1 MDIEALYPFVAVAY
15 GTFGLGFGIF
25 LWWKTQKRIDTTR
38 HAIEEQ
44 VAAAVTDISNQVESK
59 LGEGAAIDTGAI
71 TATVASEIKQFLLT
85 EKQEQARDLQ
95 RQLQEAG
102 LEEMVNE
109 AQGALAAQIP
119 PSMVQAQK
127 ALNFKV
133 SKKYAAENPIAA
145 YALELGKLGLAQM
158 LESQG
163 AFGEFLG
170 GAIENVPR
178 RRSASNSQGGAH
190 NPGAIR

>member
-15 GTFGLGFGIF
+15 GTFGLGFGVF
-25 LWWKTQKRIDTTR
+25 LWWKTQRRIDVTR
-38 HAIEEQ
+38 HAIEQQ
-44 VAAAVTDISNQVESK
+44 VAAAVTDISNQVETK

-85 EKQEQARDLQ
+85 EKQEQAREIQ
-95 RQLQEAG
+95 AQLQNAG
-102 LEEMVNE
+102 IEEMMDE
-109 AQGALAAQIP
+109 AKGQLAAQVP
-119 PSMVQAQK
+119 MSMVQAQK
-127 ALNFKV
+127 AINFKV

-170 GAIENVPR
+170 GAIENSPR
-178 RRSASNSQGGAH
+178 RRLASNSQGGEWS
-190 NPGAIR
+190 PGVR